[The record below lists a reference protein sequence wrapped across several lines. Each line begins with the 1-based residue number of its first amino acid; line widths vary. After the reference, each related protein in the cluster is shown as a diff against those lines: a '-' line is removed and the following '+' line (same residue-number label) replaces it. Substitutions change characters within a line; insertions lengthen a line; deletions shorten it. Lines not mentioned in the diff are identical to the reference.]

1 MVRRKNVIND
11 EFNELPIY
19 EMPNKLVRLT
29 MLFLILSVSF
39 SSCILLQKNS
49 KNNFND
55 GIYLTKRFSGNKV
68 YIMKIDDDT
77 ISVFPVL
84 EFKDSTAILTKKRVN
99 FTISQKKFKDNL
111 TVHTYY
117 KPSFDLDIITLAMK
131 FRPAENGIPNQLTTN
146 FNGAV
151 FCGYRID
158 AYKLKYKRTPL
169 NNYKQN
175 ISHLGYS
182 GGLYAGIG
190 STSINGNAIA
200 DPNSSVLY
208 DGVVLTGG
216 IALNIA
222 VERIAFGLSLGADY
236 LMDQYRNRWIY
247 EGKPTAG
254 FTIGLNLK

>member
-1 MVRRKNVIND
+1 MS
-11 EFNELPIY
+11 
-19 EMPNKLVRLT
+19 NKLVRLSIIL
-29 MLFLILSVSF
+29 LFLSVSF
-39 SSCILLQKNS
+39 NSCILLHENS

-55 GIYLTKRFSGNKV
+55 GIYQTRRFSVNKV

-77 ISVFPVL
+77 ISIFPVL
-84 EFKDSTAILTKKRVN
+84 EFKDSTAILTNKRVN
-99 FTISQKKFKDNL
+99 YTTRQKKFKDNL

-117 KPSFDLDIITLAMK
+117 KPSFDLDVITLAMK
-131 FRPAENGIPNQLTTN
+131 YRPAESGIPNQLTTN

-169 NNYKQN
+169 NNYKQS
-175 ISHLGYS
+175 ITHLGYS

-190 STSINGNAIA
+190 STAINGTVIV